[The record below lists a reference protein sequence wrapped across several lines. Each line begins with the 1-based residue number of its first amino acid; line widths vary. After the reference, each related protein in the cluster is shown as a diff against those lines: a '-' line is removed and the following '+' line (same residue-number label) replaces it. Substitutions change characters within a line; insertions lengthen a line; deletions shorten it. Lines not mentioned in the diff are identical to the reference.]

1 MKRIVCIILTVFLLT
16 FNVSAATFKKDGL
29 SFKTPENYVE
39 LNLKNIKDN
48 AELLSVL
55 GHSEDSLKKYLST
68 NNIIYF
74 SLTNDNKRQ
83 ILIRS
88 NETDFSK
95 TLNDLNFAT
104 ASELDT
110 ISQLFFDDTKNC
122 FNVLINGN
130 KFLQTINKDKDS
142 GGNFVAVTYITIK
155 NGILYTINFN
165 YSGTEFENLNQYLD
179 DSFNLCENLKIKA
192 NNPVHIWSAN
202 DIITFIL
209 IIVFILAILAIII
222 VLITS
227 FIKDIRRKKK
237 EDELGE
243 IKLRRRKF

>member
-1 MKRIVCIILTVFLLT
+1 M
-16 FNVSAATFKKDGL
+16 
-29 SFKTPENYVE
+29 
-39 LNLKNIKDN
+39 
-48 AELLSVL
+48 
-55 GHSEDSLKKYLST
+55 
-68 NNIIYF
+68 
-74 SLTNDNKRQ
+74 
-83 ILIRS
+83 
-88 NETDFSK
+88 
-95 TLNDLNFAT
+95 
-104 ASELDT
+104 
-110 ISQLFFDDTKNC
+110 FFDDTKNC

-202 DIITFIL
+202 DIISFIL